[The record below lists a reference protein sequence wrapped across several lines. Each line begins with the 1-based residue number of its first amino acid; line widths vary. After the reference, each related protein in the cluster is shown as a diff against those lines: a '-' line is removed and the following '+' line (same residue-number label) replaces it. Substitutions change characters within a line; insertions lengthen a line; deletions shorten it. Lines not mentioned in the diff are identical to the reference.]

1 MVAIIA
7 SLYLLI
13 GVAMDAWFLF
23 DVYRSKVRTDN
34 GDGTESDRR
43 VVSMIGKP
51 VLIAYILGMPVLW
64 PIALLA
70 FLLSG
75 PDNPQGPEEPQDRVP
90 PEYR

>member
-7 SLYLLI
+7 VLYLLI
-13 GVAMDAWFLF
+13 GVAMDAWFLT

-51 VLIAYILGMPVLW
+51 ILIAYTLGIPLLW

-75 PDNPQGPEEPQDRVP
+75 PDNPEDPQDRVP